1 MRLLLSGLLL
11 SALACLCVSPP
22 AHADDYIVYAPYVV
36 PGQSEIEFRAH
47 SFHDGNPAVSGE
59 YQYLFSFA
67 HAFTN
72 WWKPEVYF
80 AGYQRS
86 PGAGQYLKMREFENT
101 FQLTPTGEYW
111 ADVGFL
117 ASFEYRTQDGQPNEL
132 EFGPLFERRA
142 GRYIHRLNLIWE
154 KEIGSGAARS
164 YEFRGAY
171 SLSYQWRQWF
181 APGVEIYAL
190 PHDNAYQL
198 GPVFYG
204 ELASARGNEFEYSAG
219 LLAGINRQ
227 APDLTFVL
235 RLEYEFF

>member
-1 MRLLLSGLLL
+1 MRIFLPGLLL
-11 SALACLCVSPP
+11 AALACVCVSPG
-22 AHADDYIVYAPYVV
+22 AHADDYIVYSPYVV
-36 PGQSEIEFRAH
+36 QGQSEIEFRAH
-47 SFHDGNPAVSGE
+47 SFHDGDPAVSGE

-67 HAFTN
+67 HAFTD

-80 AGYQRS
+80 AEYQRS
-86 PGAGQYLKMREFENT
+86 PGAGQYLKVREFENT
-101 FQLTPTGEYW
+101 FQLSPAGEYW

-117 ASFEYRTQDGQPNEL
+117 AAFEYKTQNGQPNEF
-132 EFGPLFERRA
+132 EFGPLVEKRT
-142 GRYIHRLNLIWE
+142 GRYVHRLNLIWE
-154 KEIGSGAARS
+154 KEIGGGAARG

-181 APGVEIYAL
+181 APGAEIYAL

-204 ELASARGNEFEYSAG
+204 ELASTRGSEFEYSAG